1 MLEATWKGI
10 LLGLPLIIS
19 VGPVIFTIIK
29 QSVNHGRDAGFS
41 FVAGVWLSDI
51 MWVVLANGFLELIQQ
66 LSNQYKTP
74 IGIGGSLLLL
84 GMGLYNIFFKKVH
97 VKEDQEKI
105 KISSA
110 THARLFSAGF
120 FLNTLNPAVIAFW
133 ALTAPAFASTL
144 TVNQRIVMFTVCL
157 GLNILA
163 DILKVTLAGK
173 LRNKLNDNN
182 VLKINK
188 FSGILLI
195 IFGIVLI
202 SGVILSAYRD

>member
-1 MLEATWKGI
+1 MLEAIWKGV

-19 VGPVIFTIIK
+19 VGPVIFTVIK
-29 QSVNHGRDAGFS
+29 QSVNHGKDAGFS

-66 LSNQYKTP
+66 LSSEYKTP
-74 IGIGGSLLLL
+74 IGVGGSLLLL

-144 TVNQRIVMFTVCL
+144 TVYQRIVMFTICL
-157 GLNILA
+157 AINIFA

-173 LRNKLNDNN
+173 LGKKLNDKN

-195 IFGIVLI
+195 AFGIVLFT
-202 SGVILSAYRD
+202 GVVLSA

>member
-1 MLEATWKGI
+1 MLEAIWKGI

-19 VGPVIFTIIK
+19 VGPVIFTIVK

-41 FVAGVWLSDI
+41 FVAGVWVSDI
-51 MWVVLANGFLELIQQ
+51 MWVILANGFLELIQQ
-66 LSNQYKTP
+66 LSTQYKTP
-74 IGIGGSLLLL
+74 IGVGGSMLLL

-144 TVNQRIVMFTVCL
+144 TVNQRIIMFTTCL

-173 LRNKLNDNN
+173 LRNKLNDKN

-195 IFGIVLI
+195 LFGVVLFFGI
-202 SGVILSAYRD
+202 ILSAHKK

>member
-1 MLEATWKGI
+1 MLEAIWKGI

-19 VGPVIFTIIK
+19 VGPVIFTVIK
-29 QSVNHGRDAGFS
+29 QSVNHGKDAGFS

-51 MWVVLANGFLELIQQ
+51 MWVVLANGFLGLIQQ
-66 LSNQYKTP
+66 LSSDYKTP
-74 IGIGGSLLLL
+74 IGVGGSLLLL

-144 TVNQRIVMFTVCL
+144 TVYQRIVMFTICL
-157 GLNILA
+157 AINIFA

-173 LRNKLNDNN
+173 LGKKLNDKN

-195 IFGIVLI
+195 AFGIVLFT
-202 SGVILSAYRD
+202 GVVLSA

>member
-1 MLEATWKGI
+1 
-10 LLGLPLIIS
+10 
-19 VGPVIFTIIK
+19 
-29 QSVNHGRDAGFS
+29 
-41 FVAGVWLSDI
+41 
-51 MWVVLANGFLELIQQ
+51 
-66 LSNQYKTP
+66 
-74 IGIGGSLLLL
+74 
-84 GMGLYNIFFKKVH
+84 VH

-105 KISSA
+105 KISSGK
-110 THARLFSAGF
+110 HARLFSAGF